1 MLEQLILDLKINHDF
16 LDYRYR
22 KKYNKY
28 IYIENLAY
36 LINIAIK
43 NYYYKPI
50 VDYNNI
56 TLLYMNDMIDI
67 FNLSI

>member
-1 MLEQLILDLKINHDF
+1 MAIIATFNLNNNLY
-16 LDYRYR
+16 DYRNY

-36 LINIAIK
+36 LINIVIK

-50 VDYNNI
+50 VDYNNK
-56 TLLYMNDMIDI
+56 TLLYMIDI
-67 FNLSI
+67 FNLLI